1 MISTFDKIPATI
13 EELIEIKE
21 KNYLS
26 ASEVI
31 VRLYELKR
39 EASQKVE
46 IPPYKSKPKSPDK
59 MSTSKEIREY
69 ANELEEWEKYDKERN
84 KAIKKSERA
93 GSNVPELL
101 EDFIKIESGLTTKVP
116 EKYRDKVY
124 SYAWERGHSCG
135 YSEVY
140 IHLCDLVNIFQ

>member
-1 MISTFDKIPATI
+1 MSKSFDEIPKTI
-13 EELIEIKE
+13 NELLEIKE
-21 KNYLS
+21 KKYIS
-26 ASEVI
+26 VHEVI
-31 VRLYELKR
+31 ARLYELKR

-46 IPPYKSKPKSPDK
+46 IPPYKMKPKSTNK

-69 ANELEEWEKYDKERN
+69 ASELEEWEKYDKERN

-124 SYAWERGHSCG
+124 SYAWEMGHSCG

-140 IHLCDLVNIFQ
+140 IHLCDLVNIFE